1 MSKKSVIQTI
11 RIQVTTH
18 SITIA
23 TFAILFILWEFLVKA
38 FNINPVVLPA
48 PSDIIAVMLNMQKGY
63 YIPWDKHIM
72 VTLFEILTG
81 FSMAAIVGIL
91 LAMLIVYSFVL
102 ERIILPL
109 VVFIEVLPKIAVA
122 PLFLIWVGYGTEPK
136 IAIAFLIA
144 FFPIVVATANGLRD
158 VEPELLDLMKVLN
171 ASKLQIFFKV
181 RFPSAIPHIMS
192 GLSIGMASAVIGAI
206 VGEFVAANEGLGFLI
221 VNAQYQLLTP
231 MAFASLFYIS
241 IIGLILYGSVVAAG
255 RLLKR
260 F

>member
-1 MSKKSVIQTI
+1 MSESIIKGIKTQIVSN
-11 RIQVTTH
+11 

-23 TFAILFILWEFLVKA
+23 TFAALFLIWEALVRA
-38 FNINPVVLPA
+38 FQINPVVLPA
-48 PSDIIAVMLNMQKGY
+48 PSDIVAVMLNLQTGY
-63 YIPWDKHIM
+63 YIPWERHIS

-81 FSMAAIVGIL
+81 FALAAVVGIA

-102 ERIILPL
+102 ERVILPL
-109 VVFIEVLPKIAVA
+109 IVFIEVLPKIAVA

-144 FFPIVVATANGLRD
+144 FFPIVVSTANGLRD
-158 VEPELLDLMKVLN
+158 VEPDLIDLMRVLG
-171 ASKLQIFFKV
+171 ATKLQIFFKV
-181 RFPSAIPHIMS
+181 RFPNSIPHIMS

-221 VNAQYQLLTP
+221 VNAQFQLLTA
-231 MAFASLFYIS
+231 MAFASLFYIA
-241 IIGLILYGSVVAAG
+241 IIGLVLYGAVVAFG
-255 RLLKR
+255 RVLKR